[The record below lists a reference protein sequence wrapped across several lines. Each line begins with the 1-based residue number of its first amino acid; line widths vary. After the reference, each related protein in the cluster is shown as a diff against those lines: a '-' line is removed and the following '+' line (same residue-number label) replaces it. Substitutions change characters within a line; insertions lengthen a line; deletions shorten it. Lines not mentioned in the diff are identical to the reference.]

1 MLLLF
6 VVSKIVLTSKFV
18 KLYVAENQNHA
29 LGDVQLKICS
39 ENVSKTYRKTAAMKS
54 FSVKLQ
60 QLYYT
65 K

>member
-1 MLLLF
+1 M
-6 VVSKIVLTSKFV
+6 